1 MASSCFLDRRGPDR
15 IPAQRGSNF
24 VVKNHAGSVRTGPE
38 TNMSTQ
44 AAIPISLQ
52 AATKVFGATTALK
65 SVSIDLR
72 AGEVLALLGENGAGK
87 STCVKLLAGVYQPSS
102 GCVLIDGN
110 KVSFGSPQDA
120 QSAGIAVMHQH
131 PGLFPDLSLAENVF
145 MGEMPRLSS
154 GAIDRMAMHKR
165 TRDLLMSVG
174 LDADPDALLVGLRTS
189 EQQLVEI
196 ARALSR
202 DARVLIMDEPT
213 AALSQREV
221 ARLFSVVDTLRAR
234 GVAMMF
240 VGHRMDEI
248 FAVADRIAVLRD
260 GALIGVGLAADLSR
274 DRAIQMMVGRELTG
288 LYPRA
293 VMPPGNTVLELQD
306 FGRAGEFAGINL
318 AVRAGEI
325 VGLGGLVGSGR
336 TEIARA
342 VFGITQADTGKLLI
356 DGHEQRFAN
365 AAAAMAAGVGY
376 VSEDRLGQSLIM
388 EFPILTNA
396 ALTVLNETATNGF
409 SSRAKALAKVAP
421 HLDRLSLRF
430 RSYDQPINTL
440 SGGNQQKVVLAKWL
454 ATAPRLLILDEP
466 TQGIDVQSKAEV
478 HAMVADLA
486 RQGMAILF
494 ISSELPE
501 LIGMCDRIVVLREG
515 RKTAEFA
522 RDAATQEKVLQA
534 ATDAGA
540 GLHLVESQP
549 AAEALRLAD
558 ARRFGI
564 AALLA
569 RRESGLVAAML
580 AVVIPVAFV
589 NPLIFSEVNLRS
601 LAMDAALLLIATLA
615 QLLVMVTR
623 NIDLSVASVIGLSAY
638 GSALLMT
645 TDPALGVAAG
655 IAAGC
660 AIGLACGAFNGV
672 IVAYGRVPAIV
683 VTLGT
688 MSIFRGLHS
697 LWTDGKQISADQVPQ
712 AWLDVTAAR
721 LFGVPLMVIIAAAIM
736 VIAAVALRHTQ
747 TGRQVFAIGSNPDG
761 ADLIGLPARR
771 LVLGA
776 FSVAGGLAG
785 LTGALWASRYA
796 TVDARVAYGYE
807 LTVIAA
813 AVVGGVAI
821 RGGAGTIAGI
831 VLGALTLLIIRNG
844 LILVRVDP
852 LWLQGVYGL
861 VILAAIG
868 IDAAVQRRAKGR
880 LA

>member
-1 MASSCFLDRRGPDR
+1 MAKFCCRDRKSLLGGP
-15 IPAQRGSNF
+15 ALRGSNF
-24 VVKNHAGSVRTGPE
+24 VVESHAGPVRVGPE
-38 TNMSTQ
+38 IDLSID
-44 AAIPISLQ
+44 AAAPIALL
-52 AATKVFGATTALK
+52 AATKVFGVTTALK

-102 GCVLIDGN
+102 GFVLIDGRH
-110 KVSFGSPQDA
+110 VSFDSPHDA
-120 QSAGIAVMHQH
+120 QAVGVAVMHQH
-131 PGLFPDLSLAENVF
+131 PGLFPDLNLAENVF
-145 MGEMPRLSS
+145 MGDMPRLSS
-154 GAIDRMAMHKR
+154 GAIDRTTMRYR
-165 TRDLLMSVG
+165 TRALLSSVG
-174 LDADPDALLVGLRTS
+174 LDASPDALLNGLRTS

-221 ARLFSVVDTLRAR
+221 SRLFAVVETLRAR

-248 FAVADRIAVLRD
+248 FGVADRIAVLRD
-260 GALIGVGLAADLSR
+260 GALIGVEAAADLSR
-274 DRAIQMMVGRELTG
+274 DRAIQMMVGRELSG
-288 LYPRA
+288 LYPRNTTI
-293 VMPPGNTVLELQD
+293 PGATVLELQD
-306 FGRAGEFAGINL
+306 FGRAGEFEGINL
-318 AVRAGEI
+318 TVRAGEI

-342 VFGITQADTGKLLI
+342 VFGVTQADTGKLLV
-356 DGHEQRFAN
+356 DGKERRFAN
-365 AAAAMAAGVGY
+365 AEAAMTAGVGY
-376 VSEDRLGQSLIM
+376 VSEDRLGQSLVM

-396 ALTVLNETATNGF
+396 ALTVLDKTVTRGF
-409 SSRAKALAKVAP
+409 FSRSKALALVAP

-430 RSYDQPINTL
+430 RSFDQPINTL

-486 RQGMAILF
+486 QQGMAILF
-494 ISSELPE
+494 ISSEMPE

-515 RKTAEFA
+515 RKTAELT
-522 RDAATQEKVLQA
+522 RDEATQEKVLQA
-534 ATDAGA
+534 ATDAVT
-540 GLHLVESQP
+540 GLHLIDTPP
-549 AAEALRLAD
+549 AAEALRLAEST
-558 ARRFGI
+558 RPGFG
-564 AALLA
+564 ALLA
-569 RRESGLVAAML
+569 RREIGLVAAMA
-580 AVVIPVAFV
+580 AVVIPVAV
-589 NPLIFSEVNLRS
+589 LNPLIFSEVNLRS
-601 LAMDAALLLIATLA
+601 LAMDAALLLIVTLA

-645 TDPALGVAAG
+645 SDPALGIAAG

-660 AIGLACGAFNGV
+660 AIGLVCGAFNGV

-688 MSIFRGLHS
+688 MSIFRGLNS
-697 LWTDGKQISADQVPQ
+697 LWTGGKQISADQVPQ
-712 AWLDVTAAR
+712 AWLDLTAAR
-721 LFGVPLMVIIAAAIM
+721 LFGVPLMVIIAAIIM
-736 VIAAVALRHTQ
+736 VLAALALRRTE
-747 TGRQVFAIGSNPDG
+747 TGRQIFAIGSNPDG
-761 ADLIGLPARR
+761 ANLIGLPAKR

-776 FSVAGGLAG
+776 FSVAGLLAG
-785 LTGALWASRYA
+785 LTGVLWASRYA
-796 TVDARVAYGYE
+796 TIDARVAYGYE

-831 VLGALTLLIIRNG
+831 VLGALTLLVIRNG

-868 IDAAVQRRAKGR
+868 IDAAVQRRGKGR
-880 LA
+880 VT